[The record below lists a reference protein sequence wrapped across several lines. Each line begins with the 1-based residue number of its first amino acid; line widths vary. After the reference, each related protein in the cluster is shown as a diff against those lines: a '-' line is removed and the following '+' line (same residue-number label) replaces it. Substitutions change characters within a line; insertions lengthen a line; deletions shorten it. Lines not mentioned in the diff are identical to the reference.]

1 MKPPGKTS
9 SARPRPIDPERLL
22 YDLDWN
28 LLRSFVVI
36 VQAGGIS
43 RAAEIMH
50 LTQPTLS
57 AALKRLEDRIGRR
70 LIERGPAVFEL
81 TEPGR
86 RLYDE
91 AVEIR
96 GSVLRL
102 TTILR
107 DVTDVIKGHVRL
119 AIASHVI
126 SPLLDDCIRDFH
138 KACPFATL
146 EIEVMASRQVQSRLV
161 DRAVSVGIC
170 LALNRQRPLEYQRL
184 FSEYFGIFCGRSHH
198 LYGQRNI
205 GIEALRGESSVSF
218 VTDQMSDAL
227 RPVTLMRAELG
238 LSDHLV
244 GQSPNLEEVRR
255 MICAGL
261 GVGPLP
267 VHVARPDLD
276 SGLLWRLPPYDGL
289 PRIDVNV
296 AWNPQARLN
305 RAEQAFL
312 DLLLKKIAETPDELR
327 DYRD

>member
-1 MKPPGKTS
+1 MSKPPE
-9 SARPRPIDPERLL
+9 PRRIDPERLL
-22 YDLDWN
+22 NDLDWN

-43 RAAEIMH
+43 KAAEVMH
-50 LTQPTLS
+50 LTQPTVS

-70 LIERGPAVFEL
+70 LIHRGPALFEL

-86 RLYDE
+86 RLYHE

-102 TTILR
+102 ATILR

-126 SPLLDDCIRDFH
+126 SPLLDDCVRDFH
-138 KACPFATL
+138 KACPLATL
-146 EIEVMASRQVQSRLV
+146 EIEVMASRQVQARLV

-170 LALNRQRPLEYQRL
+170 LALNRQQRLEYRRL
-184 FSEYFGIFCGRSHH
+184 FTEYFGIFCGRSHH
-198 LYGQRNI
+198 LYGQSDI
-205 GIEALRGESSVSF
+205 GVDALRGESSVSF
-218 VTDQMSDAL
+218 VTDQMTDAL
-227 RPVTLMRAELG
+227 RPVTLLRAELG

-244 GQSPNLEEVRR
+244 GSSPNLEEVRR

-267 VHVARPDLD
+267 VHVARPDVE
-276 SGLLWRLPPYDGL
+276 SGLLWRLPPYEAL
-289 PRIDVNV
+289 PQIEVNV
-296 AWNPQARLN
+296 AWNPQARVN
-305 RAEQAFL
+305 RAEKAFL
-312 DLLLKKIAETPDELR
+312 DLLLKKIADTPDAMR
-327 DYRD
+327 DYRS